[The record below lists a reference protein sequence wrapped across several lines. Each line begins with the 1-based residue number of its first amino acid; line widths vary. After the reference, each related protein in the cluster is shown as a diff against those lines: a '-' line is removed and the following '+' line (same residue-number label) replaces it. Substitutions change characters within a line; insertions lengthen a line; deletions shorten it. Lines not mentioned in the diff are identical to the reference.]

1 MIEFE
6 FTALFKIS
14 LKQTYP
20 NQERIQK
27 MLVGGCS
34 FDLVR
39 MLTNYKNVWIRERTF
54 KLFKINCFHARNVIR
69 IFLGEGHFCAF

>member
-14 LKQTYP
+14 LEQTYRYP

-27 MLVGGCS
+27 ILVGGCS
-34 FDLVR
+34 FDMFECKLITKTFGSEKGR
-39 MLTNYKNVWIRERTF
+39 LGYLKLMFSCQER
-54 KLFKINCFHARNVIR
+54 N
-69 IFLGEGHFCAF
+69 